1 LAFVK
6 RYAELEAL
14 RVRGV
19 EKAHGRG
26 YLTSDAGLIQ
36 NIGISSGQTAVLVF
50 ALYLNSDA
58 VIKLYQR
65 PEVIWGAI
73 PIVLFW
79 INWMWMQANRGK
91 MHDDPLVFAVKDPFS
106 LAAAVVVALI
116 IVAATF
122 S

>member
-1 LAFVK
+1 MYGSDSGEILTLCASFSFK
-6 RYAELEAL
+6 YALL
-14 RVRGV
+14 R
-19 EKAHGRG
+19 A
-26 YLTSDAGLIQ
+26 SQ
-36 NIGISSGQTAVLVF
+36 IGISSGQTAVLVF

-106 LAAAVVVALI
+106 ES
-116 IVAATF
+116 TF
-122 S
+122 FDF